1 MHLPWWTKRLWQL
14 WQYSKCTYCP
24 KMHSFTQAKTQL
36 PTSWYC
42 TMSVFCRTK
51 CSNCKPTW
59 YCAEIVLQ
67 SWTQQL
73 QTFWHCTLIVL
84 CIHYPIHGQVYTS
97 KNNNC
102 QPAGTVPCVFCSTRC
117 KNCKAYGA
125 RMKLCCNYELN
136 SCKLFDSVPCL
147 LRSKELNCKLFG
159 YVPSLTIFQVHSLP
173 INAQFYTNKNN
184 NCQPAGTVPWVCFA
198 ERISTTASRCGDV
211 LRLFWANRIV
221 FCNLPLFCR
230 NERTQP
236 NCIFLFF
243 ALLDV
248 QSD

>member
-1 MHLPWWTKRLWQL
+1 MCNYELNSCKLFDTVPCLLRSKELNCKLFGYVPSLDHILSAFTA
-14 WQYSKCTYCP
+14 YKCTILH
-24 KMHSFTQAKTQL
+24 KQKQQL

-42 TMSVFCRTK
+42 TMSVFFRMK

-59 YCAEIVLQ
+59 WGTEIVLQ

-73 QTFWHCTLIVL
+73 QTFWHCTLNVVVRSL
-84 CIHYPIHGQVYTS
+84 PIHGQVHTS

-136 SCKLFDSVPCL
+136 SCKLFDTVPCL

-159 YVPSLTIFQVHSLP
+159 YVPSLTIF
-173 INAQFYTNKNN
+173 
-184 NCQPAGTVPWVCFA
+184 
-198 ERISTTASRCGDV
+198 
-211 LRLFWANRIV
+211 
-221 FCNLPLFCR
+221 
-230 NERTQP
+230 
-236 NCIFLFF
+236 
-243 ALLDV
+243 
-248 QSD
+248 